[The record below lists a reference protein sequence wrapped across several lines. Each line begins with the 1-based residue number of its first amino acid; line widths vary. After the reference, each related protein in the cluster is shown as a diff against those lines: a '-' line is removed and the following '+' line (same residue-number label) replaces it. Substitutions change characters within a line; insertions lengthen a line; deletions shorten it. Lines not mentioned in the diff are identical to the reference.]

1 MTKFSVTSVNF
12 SAELGDETSPSFK
25 EIATS
30 LENKVERPEC
40 YIMSGRVILFGTTTT
55 HLALAVN
62 KSPAVY
68 ILSPAP
74 DGL

>member
-1 MTKFSVTSVNF
+1 
-12 SAELGDETSPSFK
+12 
-25 EIATS
+25 
-30 LENKVERPEC
+30 
-40 YIMSGRVILFGTTTT
+40 MSGRVILFGTTTT

-68 ILSPAP
+68 ILSPAL

>member
-40 YIMSGRVILFGTTTT
+40 YVRSCNSFGTTTT

-68 ILSPAP
+68 ILSPEL